1 MRGSRRG
8 GGSPRGRPSPRGPAR
23 PPREGAPAPILES
36 APAVLPAAFPEG
48 IRVAVFGRAHGVRG
62 EVRLKAFTQDPLAI
76 ADYAPLRLE
85 DGRTIVI
92 EALRLAPGA
101 APDLL
106 IARVAGVTDR
116 NAAEALAR
124 KALFAPRE
132 RVASAQGE
140 DPDSFL
146 VADLI
151 GLAVEDEAGMPVGR
165 IVAVPDFGAGDL
177 IEIAP
182 AAGGPTIYLPFR
194 EAFVPVVDIAGGR
207 VVVRGAEEMM
217 RPARPDEE
225 PPELDEPPESAP

>member
-8 GGSPRGRPSPRGPAR
+8 GGSPRGNPSPRGPAR
-23 PPREGAPAPILES
+23 PPRDAAPAERVQPTPV
-36 APAVLPAAFPEG
+36 APPDG

-62 EVRLKAFTQDPLAI
+62 EVRLKAYTQDPLAL

-85 DGRTIVI
+85 DGRAVVI
-92 EALRLAPGA
+92 EALRVAPGA

-106 IARVAGVTDR
+106 IARVAGITDR
-116 NAAEALAR
+116 NGAEALAR
-124 KALFAPRE
+124 MAVFAPRE
-132 RVASAQGE
+132 SVSSAQDD

-151 GLAVEDEAGMPVGR
+151 GLAVEDEAGAPVGR
-165 IVAVPDFGAGDL
+165 VVAVPDFGAGDL
-177 IEIAP
+177 LEIAP

-207 VVVRGAEEMM
+207 VVVRGAQEMM
-217 RPARPDEE
+217 RPTRPDEE
-225 PPELDEPPESAP
+225 APEEGEAPETAP